1 MKNLLIWIA
10 VFLITASLSSWPQGT
25 GDGWDPGDD
34 RYENA
39 TLLPVPSL
47 DRASHGPHT
56 LSSSDPYDWFRVL
69 MESNVTYEFYST
81 GDSDTAA
88 ELFAS
93 DGRTILASDDDSGAQ
108 INFRLRY
115 QPMQTGIH
123 YLRVRLYSSEQ
134 SGSYTLYYLI
144 RKGVSVPP
152 DSWDPLDDSPSGAT
166 PLDTPPRVG
175 LEHGP
180 HSLSGNDLEDW
191 FVFPLVQG
199 ETYAFQSIGDS
210 DVVAELYREE
220 GIVRVARGDDSEN
233 GENFRIVYTA
243 PQSGSFFLRVRMFE
257 EGIIGSYTLQVQS
270 SVSPLPAGD
279 AWDPADDISD
289 GGTDLGSPTLR
300 EQIHGPH
307 TLSPSDRFDW
317 FLFTLSAGAKYRF
330 YSTGGSD
337 TLADLFATDGQTF
350 LGGDDNSGGDNNF
363 SLTFSPQSSG
373 KYYLRVRSFQDRDAS
388 YQLAYVLLENSTP
401 IQRDT
406 WDPADDDFQRAS
418 FLNEPSTTIQIHG
431 PHSLSTSD
439 LHDWFSFLLLAGKSY
454 EFWTSGPSDTVGE
467 LYRDDGTT
475 SVTQE
480 DEGGTDYNFR
490 LYFSPLT
497 NGTYYLLVRM
507 FDRRSQGSYTLHYAA
522 STSTPSGIDEWD
534 PTDDTLQG
542 ASVLG
547 TVQSIDI
554 QHGPHTLSAA
564 DTSDWFALNL
574 AVGADYQIYTT
585 GGSDT
590 AARLCQPDGSVL
602 AAEKDSGGA
611 QNNFKMYFSPPIAGT
626 YYLQV
631 YELRGEN
638 AAYTLHVAGSPHP
651 LASIKPSH
659 AFTIQSPEEFI
670 TIPGGFEN
678 RLSGTAV
685 AGSIPGNIYEIT
697 DGMGVTLT
705 AAPGE
710 TILIQFPR
718 IETRGGTILLRAQV
732 GSSGAGA
739 SVALAALDGS
749 LDGSIATNVPA
760 DSGEFRNRYRWM
772 TLIYKP
778 PSELFYPLFQVS
790 NSSQSQTVT
799 VYLDTVEIYELPR
812 EGNLDSN
819 LFLPIASQS
828 STYLF
833 PPLPKEVYP
842 LADRGEFIEQPGGYL
857 NAPPGQVTLDEI
869 PTRPG
874 DFSDE
879 RGAILTAGAGEVA
892 MLLFPE
898 IPVGDGMVL
907 IRARIQTSGGA
918 VALGAVDASL
928 DGSIATNIAISAAD
942 DSGAPGVYRW
952 VSLFC
957 DPPGSRVIPLI
968 QLAGVDAAQQN
979 SLILDTLEIYRF
991 EKESRIPCRLFL
1003 EE

>member
-1 MKNLLIWIA
+1 MKNLPVWVIVFFTIA
-10 VFLITASLSSWPQGT
+10 PLSSWPLGT

-39 TLLPVPSL
+39 TPLSIPTL

-56 LSSSDPYDWFRVL
+56 LSPNDPYDWFRVL
-69 MESNVTYEFYST
+69 MEPDVTYEFFAT

-115 QPMQTGIH
+115 QSAQAGIY
-123 YLRVRLYSSEQ
+123 YLRVRLYSLEQ
-134 SGSYTLYYLI
+134 SGSYTLHYLI

-152 DSWDPLDDSPSGAT
+152 DSWDPMDDSPSGAT
-166 PLDTPPRVG
+166 LLDTPPRGG

-180 HSLSGNDLEDW
+180 HSLSGSDGEDW
-191 FVFPLVQG
+191 FIFALVQG

-220 GIVRVARGDDSEN
+220 GFVRVAMGDDSEN

-243 PQSGSFFLRVRMFE
+243 PQSGSFLLRVRMFE

-270 SVSPLPAGD
+270 GVPPLPAGD

-300 EQIHGPH
+300 EQMHGPH

-317 FLFTLSAGAKYRF
+317 FLFTLSAGAQYRF

-337 TLADLFATDGQTF
+337 TLADLFAADGQTF
-350 LGGDDNSGGDNNF
+350 LGGDDNSGGENNF

-373 KYYLRVRSFQDRDAS
+373 KYFLRVRSFQDRDAA

-406 WDPADDDFQRAS
+406 WDPADDDFQKAS
-418 FLNEPSTTIQIHG
+418 FLNEPSTTVQTHG

-439 LHDWFSFLLLAGKSY
+439 RYDWFAFSLLAGKSY

-475 SVTQE
+475 PVTQE

-490 LYFSPLT
+490 LYFTPLT

-507 FDRRSQGSYTLHYAA
+507 FDRGSQGSYTLHYAA
-522 STSTPSGIDEWD
+522 STSTPSGMDEWD
-534 PTDDTLQG
+534 PADDSVQG
-542 ASVLG
+542 ASLLG
-547 TVQSIDI
+547 TIQSIDI
-554 QHGPHTLSAA
+554 QHGPHTLSAT
-564 DTSDWFALNL
+564 DSSDWYALNL
-574 AVGADYQIYTT
+574 AVGADYQMYTT

-590 AARLCQPDGSVL
+590 AARLFNSDGLTL
-602 AAEKDSGGA
+602 AAEQDNGGA
-611 QNNFKMYFSPPIAGT
+611 QNNFKMYFSPAIAGT

-638 AAYTLHVAGSPHP
+638 AAYTLHIAGSPHA
-651 LASIKPSH
+651 LISIKPDPV
-659 AFTIQSPEEFI
+659 FTIQSPEEFI

-678 RLSGTAV
+678 RPSGTA
-685 AGSIPGNIYEIT
+685 ATGSIPGNIYEIT
-697 DGMGVTLT
+697 DGKGVTLT

-718 IETRGGTILLRAQV
+718 IETGGETILLRAQV

-739 SVALAALDGS
+739 SVALAALDGG
-749 LDGSIATNVPA
+749 LDGSIATNIPA

-772 TLIYKP
+772 NLIYNP
-778 PSELFYPLFQVS
+778 PCGSFYPLFQVS
-790 NSSQSQTVT
+790 NSSESQTVS
-799 VYLDTVEIYELPR
+799 VYLDTVEIYELPP
-812 EGNLDSN
+812 EGNLDST
-819 LFLPIASQS
+819 LFLPIAPQTA
-828 STYLF
+828 TYSF
-833 PPLPKEVYP
+833 PPLPYKVYP
-842 LADRGEFIEQPGGYL
+842 LADREEFIEQPGGYL
-857 NAPPGQVTLDEI
+857 NAPPGQVALEKI
-869 PTRPG
+869 STRPG
-874 DFSDE
+874 DFSDG
-879 RGAILTAGAGEVA
+879 RGAILTAGAGEVE

-898 IPVGDGMVL
+898 IPVGDGIVL
-907 IRARIQTSGGA
+907 IRARIQKSGGA

-928 DGSIATNIAISAAD
+928 DGSIATNIAMSAAD
-942 DSGAPGVYRW
+942 DSSAPGVYRW
-952 VSLFC
+952 VSLFY
-957 DPPGSRVIPLI
+957 DPPGSQVIPLI
-968 QLAGVDAAQQN
+968 QLAGVATVQQN

-991 EKESRIPCRLFL
+991 EKGSRIPSRLFL